1 MQLEECKQQNRSIS
15 LDLMRL
21 RTSHDS
27 IEEKLEIYKRDKRSI
42 ETDFK
47 VELYGFKRYKDHISY
62 FIKFN

>member
-47 VELYGFKRYKDHISY
+47 VELHHFKRYNYI
-62 FIKFN
+62 